1 VDAQVAAALGELPE
15 GAAEEHR
22 ADAKAAAT
30 WRVHR
35 DWLQRRSQ
43 ALVAAAARR
52 IAPKAEVLSVLQ
64 QAWFL
69 AGSRREELGDPRSPD
84 PAAFDW
90 ATARQKLTPHFVDR
104 LLALETSAPAGVAA
118 TAAAASGVAL
128 YQRPDALRAALAAV
142 PVESLAPEG
151 SAFIALHTFVL
162 STLEA
167 RDAHA
172 ARARKQA
179 EEAAEAKARAEEEAR
194 AKATADA
201 DAAAEAAAAAAAAA
215 AEGGDEAAAEG
226 GEE

>member
-1 VDAQVAAALGELPE
+1 VAAALGELPE

-30 WRVHR
+30 WRAHR
-35 DWLQRRSQ
+35 EWLQRRSQ
-43 ALVAAAARR
+43 ALLAAAARR
-52 IAPKAEVLSVLQ
+52 IAPKAEVPAVLQ

-104 LLALETSAPAGVAA
+104 LLALETSAPAG
-118 TAAAASGVAL
+118 AAASAAPAAAVAS

-142 PVESLAPEG
+142 PAESLAPEG
-151 SAFIALHTFVL
+151 SAFIALHSFVL
-162 STLEA
+162 STLDA

-179 EEAAEAKARAEEEAR
+179 EEVAEAKARAEEEAR
-194 AKATADA
+194 AKAAADA
-201 DAAAEAAAAAAAAA
+201 EAAEAAAAAAAAA